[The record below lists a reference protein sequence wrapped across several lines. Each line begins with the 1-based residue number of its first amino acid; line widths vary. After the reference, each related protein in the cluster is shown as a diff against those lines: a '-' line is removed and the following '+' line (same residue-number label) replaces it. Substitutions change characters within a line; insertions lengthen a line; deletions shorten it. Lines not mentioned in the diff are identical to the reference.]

1 MSHYYSKEQNDI
13 KSEEKKISFSILDE
27 KFSFITDNGVF
38 CKDYID
44 YGSKALINA
53 FKPNSL
59 SLPILDMGCGYGT
72 LGIIISKLYNKEAVM
87 FDVNQR
93 AVTLANKNI
102 ALNNANARAYVADI
116 LEGIEGA
123 YSACVTNPPIR
134 AGKNVVFKMYEE
146 AYKHLVSDGE
156 LFVVIQKKQGA
167 PSSQKYIFEL
177 FGNCSAIAKD
187 KGYYIL
193 YAKKK

>member
-13 KSEEKKISFSILDE
+13 KSEEKKISFSILNNS
-27 KFSFITDNGVF
+27 FSFITDNGVF

-59 SLPILDMGCGYGT
+59 DAPILDMGCGYGT

-93 AVTLANKNI
+93 AVMLANKNI
-102 ALNNANARAYVADI
+102 ALNNVLAKAYVADV
-116 LEGIEGA
+116 LEGIEGRF
-123 YSACVTNPPIR
+123 SACITNPPIR

-146 AYKHLVSDGE
+146 AYKHLIPEGE

-167 PSSQKYIFEL
+167 PSSQRYISEL
-177 FGNCSAIAKD
+177 FENCSIIAKD